1 MPSLLVK
8 EGPLAGQRLDVDSVL
23 VLGRS
28 DADVVIDDPEMTRRH
43 AVLRCADGVFE
54 IEDLDSL
61 NGTFLNGTRIKGT
74 AELVPGDVVRLG
86 KTVFEVET
94 AEARDASA
102 VAVPPEAPPPAVPPL
117 PTPGLAAEPL
127 QPPPARL
134 AAPAARLAG
143 DRCLGCGAELTP
155 NARFCSNCGVAVD
168 APEPTTESQD
178 HRVPAPAAAAPS
190 DRIDDELRPV
200 TALFA
205 DVVGSTSL
213 GERLPPDEV
222 KELIGE
228 CVNLMSRA
236 VEQFGGSIQSYMGD
250 GIAAFFGL
258 PTAHEDDPERAA
270 HAAIRI
276 LEVVAEYSRD
286 IAAAWGV
293 EDFNVRVGVNSGQ
306 TAVGAVGAA
315 EQQIVALGDATNVA
329 ARLQSAAAP
338 GTIVVGESTARRL
351 AHRFVL
357 ESLGELSVKGRAQA
371 VGAWRLASVQ
381 VEARA
386 PAPTP
391 LVGRDAEVSRLRSG
405 VEVLTEGRGQL
416 LLLVGE
422 AGIGKTRLLAELRTI
437 ASDRALWLEGHCRSY
452 GVELLY
458 WPFVEMLRSWLA
470 VEEGEAEVSVR
481 MKLRAKLTA
490 LEGANPVDLA
500 PRLGR
505 LLGVRVDDRDEH
517 LRDLSPEAVAKEIE
531 RAYAAWVQA
540 LSARQPVIMV
550 IDDLQWADPAAV
562 ELAKALLEV
571 TDRTS
576 LLIAAAFRADIAT
589 EGSRFR
595 LYALEHYAH
604 RVAELLL
611 EPLSD
616 AAAAELLGMLVPE
629 GLDAD
634 AAERVIKR
642 AEGNPLF
649 LEELL
654 RSLIEGGGLE
664 RRQRTWALTRA
675 PAANLPPALE
685 GLLIARFD
693 GLPEGARRLAQ
704 TAAVVGRTFP
714 VRVLE
719 QVARS
724 PSFDADLAVLLRA
737 QSIRE
742 LRRYPELVY
751 VFKHGLLQQA
761 ALSTLT
767 PTRREEL
774 YGLVAAVFEQLYAGS
789 RDEHLEVLASYYA
802 RSRNRRKALEYLE
815 LAGARAASLNA
826 NAQALEVWNRARKVA
841 EELQDAQSERRIA
854 GCIDRLA
861 VAGTAYG

>member
-1 MPSLLVK
+1 MPSFLVK

-102 VAVPPEAPPPAVPPL
+102 AAVPPEAPPPAVPPL
-117 PTPGLAAEPL
+117 PTPGPAAEPL
-127 QPPPARL
+127 QPFPARL
-134 AAPAARLAG
+134 EAPAARLAG
-143 DRCLGCGAELTP
+143 GRCLGCEAELTP

-178 HRVPAPAAAAPS
+178 HRGPAPAAAAPS

-236 VEQFGGSIQSYMGD
+236 VEQFGGCIQSYMGD

-293 EDFNVRVGVNSGQ
+293 EDFNVRVGVNSGHM
-306 TAVGAVGAA
+306 AVGAVGAA

-381 VEARA
+381 IEAQA

-416 LLLVGE
+416 
-422 AGIGKTRLLAELRTI
+422 
-437 ASDRALWLEGHCRSY
+437 
-452 GVELLY
+452 
-458 WPFVEMLRSWLA
+458 
-470 VEEGEAEVSVR
+470 
-481 MKLRAKLTA
+481 
-490 LEGANPVDLA
+490 
-500 PRLGR
+500 
-505 LLGVRVDDRDEH
+505 
-517 LRDLSPEAVAKEIE
+517 
-531 RAYAAWVQA
+531 
-540 LSARQPVIMV
+540 
-550 IDDLQWADPAAV
+550 
-562 ELAKALLEV
+562 
-571 TDRTS
+571 
-576 LLIAAAFRADIAT
+576 
-589 EGSRFR
+589 
-595 LYALEHYAH
+595 
-604 RVAELLL
+604 
-611 EPLSD
+611 
-616 AAAAELLGMLVPE
+616 
-629 GLDAD
+629 
-634 AAERVIKR
+634 
-642 AEGNPLF
+642 
-649 LEELL
+649 
-654 RSLIEGGGLE
+654 
-664 RRQRTWALTRA
+664 
-675 PAANLPPALE
+675 
-685 GLLIARFD
+685 
-693 GLPEGARRLAQ
+693 
-704 TAAVVGRTFP
+704 
-714 VRVLE
+714 
-719 QVARS
+719 
-724 PSFDADLAVLLRA
+724 
-737 QSIRE
+737 
-742 LRRYPELVY
+742 
-751 VFKHGLLQQA
+751 
-761 ALSTLT
+761 
-767 PTRREEL
+767 
-774 YGLVAAVFEQLYAGS
+774 
-789 RDEHLEVLASYYA
+789 
-802 RSRNRRKALEYLE
+802 
-815 LAGARAASLNA
+815 
-826 NAQALEVWNRARKVA
+826 
-841 EELQDAQSERRIA
+841 
-854 GCIDRLA
+854 
-861 VAGTAYG
+861 